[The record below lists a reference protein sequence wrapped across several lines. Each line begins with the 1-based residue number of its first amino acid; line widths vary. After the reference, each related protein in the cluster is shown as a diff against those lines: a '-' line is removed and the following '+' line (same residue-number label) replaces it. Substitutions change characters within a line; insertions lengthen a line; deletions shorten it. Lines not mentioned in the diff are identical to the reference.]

1 MIVVHGSWVP
11 SEKKGSFFLWGETRS
26 TKAGRRAR
34 REDLPRHPYHCSRKQ
49 VEHEIF
55 RPLGEDG
62 RRSDVSGAERVL
74 VLPTVSGV
82 PLPSPEMVSDAVPS
96 RDEVPTLSPWRV
108 RGLSLAPLTALGW
121 LVGQPSEVGSLP
133 DAIRLGED
141 VRYWVVA
148 SRLALEI
155 LARQRFLPDLETR
168 PRGTRASTK
177 WEPLLE
183 EENERLEL
191 LIASMPP
198 VCRAFV
204 ANPGASSDPE
214 TLLRGFFAD
223 IVDEFVRQAASRL
236 RLRPRVVDSEGARF
250 AAALLDPHG
259 QLSES
264 QNVLVYLKEELSDW
278 KQFLE
283 EEIEAPFKVSFR
295 LEPPKVDKE
304 TAAEVAEA
312 AESAGTSEWILRYFL
327 QAVDDPSLLVPVAR
341 VWEHSGATWRYLNRR
356 MDRPQERILEA
367 LGRASSF
374 LPAIEQSLKTP
385 RPEFCRLSL
394 NEAYQFLR
402 ETSFLLRE
410 SGFGVLIPSWWGE
423 RESNF
428 ALKLRVSASGEPD
441 RVTSS
446 LGLDSIVNFDWQV
459 ALGDESLNRDDFLRL
474 VELKQPLV
482 RVRGRWVEL
491 ERQKV
496 EEVLTVMRAQPT
508 QAEMPLR
515 EVMQLGLGRRRESGL
530 AVTSLEADGWI
541 QALLGRLTGSEPM
554 TSLDT
559 PESFRG
565 RLRPY
570 QVTGLSWLNFLSD
583 WGLGACLADDMGLG
597 KTIQVLALLL
607 HLQEA
612 DRLNRPFLLICPTS
626 VVSNWRKEAERFAPS
641 LRVLIHHGLGRHGK
655 SFAREAVRHD
665 LVVSS
670 YSLLHRD
677 SDRLRAVEWGGL
689 VLDEAQ
695 NIKNPSA
702 KQTQAL
708 RRLSAPTRIALTGT
722 PVENRLSELW
732 SIMEFLNTGYLGSR
746 LAFKRNFSVPI
757 ERYRDSD
764 ATEELHRLV
773 RPFVLRRLKTDPR
786 VIKDLPEK
794 NEMKV
799 YCSLTSEQAT
809 LYEAVVRES
818 LKQIDRS
825 AGIERR
831 GEVLAALTRL
841 KQICNHPAHY
851 LGDGSRLDERSGKLA
866 RLREM
871 LEEVLAEGDRALVFT
886 QFAKMGG
893 LLQRHLRESLS
904 TEVLFLHGGVPAA
917 QREKMIERFQD
928 DPNGPSIFVLSLKAG
943 GFGLNLTQARHVF
956 HFDRWWNPAVED
968 QATDRAFRIGQ
979 TRSVSVYKYICAGTV
994 EERIDELIEKK
1005 KELAGLVVR
1014 AAEEWLTELST
1025 TDLRELFALRHDTV
1039 LD

>member
-1 MIVVHGSWVP
+1 M
-11 SEKKGSFFLWGETRS
+11 
-26 TKAGRRAR
+26 
-34 REDLPRHPYHCSRKQ
+34 
-49 VEHEIF
+49 
-55 RPLGEDG
+55 
-62 RRSDVSGAERVL
+62 L
-74 VLPTVSGV
+74 VLPTVSGA
-82 PLPSPEMVSDAVPS
+82 PLPSPEMVSESVPS
-96 RDEVPTLSPWRV
+96 RDEAPTLSPWRV
-108 RGLSLAPLTALGW
+108 RGLSLAPLAALAW
-121 LVGQPSEVGSLP
+121 LVGQPSEVESMPEG
-133 DAIRLGED
+133 IRLGED
-141 VRYWVVA
+141 VRYWAVA

-177 WEPLLE
+177 WTPLLE

-204 ANPGASSDPE
+204 EDPGASSDPE
-214 TLLRGFFAD
+214 ALLRSFFAD
-223 IVDEFVRQAASRL
+223 IIDEFVRQAASRL
-236 RLRPRVVDSEGARF
+236 RLRPRVIDSEGARF
-250 AAALLDPHG
+250 AAALLDPLG

-264 QNVLVYLKEELSDW
+264 KNVLAYLKEELSDW
-278 KQFLE
+278 KQSLD
-283 EEIEAPFKVSFR
+283 EEIEAPFRVSFR
-295 LEPPKVDKE
+295 LEPPANEEE
-304 TAAEVAEA
+304 TAECAE
-312 AESAGTSEWILRYFL
+312 TPEWILRYFL

-374 LPAIEQSLKTP
+374 LPAIEESLKAP
-385 RPEFCRLSL
+385 RPEYCRLSL
-394 NEAYQFLR
+394 NEAYHFLR

-428 ALKLRVSASGEPD
+428 ALKLRVSASAEPD

-446 LGLDSIVNFDWQV
+446 LGLDAIVNFDWQV

-482 RVRGRWVEL
+482 QVRGRWVEL

-515 EVMQLGLGRRRESGL
+515 EVMQLGLGRKWESGL
-530 AVTSLEADGWI
+530 AVTSLEAEGWI
-541 QALLGRLTGSEPM
+541 EALLDRLTGSEPM
-554 TSLDT
+554 ASLDT

-565 RLRPY
+565 QLRPY
-570 QVTGLSWLNFLSD
+570 QETGLSWLAFLTD

-607 HLQEA
+607 HRQEEG
-612 DRLNRPFLLICPTS
+612 RLDRPFLLLCPTS

-641 LRVLIHHGLGRHGK
+641 LRVLIHHGLGRHGT
-655 SFAREAVRHD
+655 SFAGEAIRHD

-708 RRLSAPTRIALTGT
+708 RRLFAPARIALTGT

-732 SIMEFLNTGYLGSR
+732 SIMEFLNTGYMGSR
-746 LAFKRNFSVPI
+746 LSFKRNFSVPI

-825 AGIERR
+825 AGMERR

-928 DPNGPSIFVLSLKAG
+928 DPQGPSIFVLSLKAG

-956 HFDRWWNPAVED
+956 HFDRWWNPAVEN